1 MKPNHPSNRH
11 SRDASASAAAAS
23 LGWSRHKP
31 LPSKPTT
38 TSSIS
43 PSAARAATLATRS
56 PSPRRQ
62 DGQLGRAP
70 STGGLPST
78 LRAGPPRNLGNSAAA
93 QAFRARPARGAQAG
107 PGEDKSQSL
116 LAARGAVSAA
126 RPRSMSSPALKQPA
140 PEHAGGNAAW
150 NAAWNGNGNAAKDVS
165 ATRRWEHEPEHKSAD
180 DGAVLAATISP
191 LMYTANPPVAL
202 EVEERKKEEEL
213 HASAV
218 AMAKSMFNAQSK
230 ITEDFLH
237 EDDDRQQSASP
248 AAPPAGSDQP
258 ANLHEA
264 AYKLAQERLAKL
276 SDEHQ
281 KNRGFRDHYAPP
293 PAAPPRRRFTVGARL
308 RRRSSSDADA
318 EARRKDKLSNRASVV
333 TTGGLEAKAAERERD
348 RAKVLAA
355 AQRNVRTQLDGMD
368 QSVKDKTG
376 MAPPK
381 AKGAWASKAQAIAQ
395 AKASA
400 AAAPGGPHEGE
411 RDVGGG
417 RYVAQDDI
425 DAVARENLKP
435 LLQEIDER
443 AEKERERQRELKEEA
458 EAKRV
463 EAAKKDAYDKEVKDN
478 LRKLK
483 GMFSRILISSMEGS
497 RLTYWQR
504 SKRKRKRN
512 GPRY

>member
-11 SRDASASAAAAS
+11 SRDASASAAAA

-38 TSSIS
+38 ISSIS
-43 PSAARAATLATRS
+43 PSAARAATLAARS

-70 STGGLPST
+70 STGGLPRT
-78 LRAGPPRNLGNSAAA
+78 LRGGPQQSLGNSAAA
-93 QAFRARPARGAQAG
+93 QAFRARPGTGAQAG
-107 PGEDKSQSL
+107 RGEDKSQSL

-140 PEHAGGNAAW
+140 PEQAGGNAAW
-150 NAAWNGNGNAAKDVS
+150 NGNGS
-165 ATRRWEHEPEHKSAD
+165 ATKDGSATQRWESEPEPKSAD

-218 AMAKSMFNAQSK
+218 AMAKSMFNSQSK
-230 ITEDFLH
+230 ITENFLH
-237 EDDDRQQSASP
+237 EDDDDQKSPSP
-248 AAPPAGSDQP
+248 AAPAGPDQP
-258 ANLHEA
+258 PNLHEA

-281 KNRGFRDHYAPP
+281 KNRGFRDHYAPA

-318 EARRKDKLSNRASVV
+318 EARRKDRLSNRASVV
-333 TTGGLEAKAAERERD
+333 ATGGLEAEALARERD
-348 RAKVLAA
+348 RATVLAA
-355 AQRNVRTQLDGMD
+355 AQRNVRTQLEGMD
-368 QSVKDKTG
+368 QSVKDRAG
-376 MAPPK
+376 VAPQSTR
-381 AKGAWASKAQAIAQ
+381 GAWASRAQAIAQ

-458 EAKRV
+458 EARRV
-463 EAAKKDAYDKEVKDN
+463 EAAKKEAYDKEVKDN

-483 GMFSRILISSMEGS
+483 GMFSYIGIIWGRS
-497 RLTYWQR
+497 RLTCWKR
-504 SKRKRKRN
+504 SKRKRKRS